1 MDKVKVLIDVNSIV
15 LPTGRNYLSGIG
27 RTTLELLMAF
37 RQMRDL
43 PIDLHLYSQRLPDS
57 GIDTYNLP
65 FRELYL
71 PLPGGELAKKLVS
84 KLRLKEWMCRHDLFH
99 IPHNY
104 DVVSSP
110 HKTVLTLHD
119 VLWYACP
126 EEFLGHAYARAHY
139 PDLARKCRAIVTCSQ
154 SSKSDMVHYLN
165 VPPEKITVIPWG
177 VSSTLFHP
185 LRENENSANLLVE
198 RGIMH
203 PYFLMVS
210 CDIGRKN
217 TLSLMKAFRIYAQ
230 RKSASHILVLVWN
243 NPPSSYLLEFAREIA
258 CGKICFLNR
267 VDDNLLKHLY
277 NGATASFY
285 PSKYEGFGLPVL
297 ESMACGTPVVT
308 THNSALIEA
317 GGDAAIYA
325 DPDCPGQMAEIMS
338 DFELGRIDRVA
349 QSKRCIKHALN
360 FTWRHTA
367 SEYVAFY
374 RRVAESD

>member
-1 MDKVKVLIDVNSIV
+1 MDVNSIV

-27 RTTLELLMAF
+27 RTTLELLQAF

-71 PLPGGELAKKLVS
+71 PLPGGELAKKMVN

-104 DVVSSP
+104 DEVSNP
-110 HKTVLTLHD
+110 HKTVITMHD
-119 VLWYACP
+119 LLCYAYP
-126 EEFLGHAYARAHY
+126 EEFLGHTFARAHY
-139 PDLARKCRAIVTCSQ
+139 PNLARKCRAIVTCSQ
-154 SSKSDMVHYLN
+154 SSKADMVHYLN
-165 VPPEKITVIPWG
+165 LPPEKITVIPWG

-185 LRENENSANLLVE
+185 LRETESGANLLVE
-198 RGIMH
+198 RGLMH
-203 PYFLMVS
+203 PYFMMVS

-217 TLSLMKAFRIYAQ
+217 TLSLMRAFRIYLQ

-243 NPPSSYLLEFAREIA
+243 NPPANFQTEFAREIEH
-258 CGKICFLNR
+258 GKICFLNR

-277 NGATASFY
+277 NGATATFY

-308 THNSALIEA
+308 SPNSALIEA
-317 GGDAAIYA
+317 GGEAAIYT
-325 DPDCPGQMAEIMS
+325 DPDSPEQMATIMD
-338 DFELGRIDRVA
+338 DFESGKIDRSA
-349 QSKRCIKHALN
+349 LSKRAVKHALN

-367 SEYVAFY
+367 CEYAGFFT
-374 RRVAESD
+374 RVANGD